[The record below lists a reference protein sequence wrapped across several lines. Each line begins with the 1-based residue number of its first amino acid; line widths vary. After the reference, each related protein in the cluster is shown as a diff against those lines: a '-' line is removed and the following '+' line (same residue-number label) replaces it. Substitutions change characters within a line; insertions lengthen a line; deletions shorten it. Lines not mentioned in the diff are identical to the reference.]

1 MLKALFESKRSTKRA
16 ISVLYDACAIALA
29 LYAAICLRL
38 GTFTF
43 DITGKEL
50 TTLGITIV
58 VSIAV
63 FIRLGL
69 YRAIL
74 RYMTI
79 PAITSIMTGICI
91 SSLTLAASSFF
102 THSFIP
108 RSVPLIYI
116 STALLFIGTPRFFVR
131 SIVTLLYKDKKT
143 DQETVIIYGAGYTGH
158 QLALSLQAT
167 PFKPVAFVDD
177 NPKLKG
183 SLVAG
188 LKVYRS
194 KQLMQLAKEHSVKKV
209 LLALGNA
216 PRSERTTVIKNL
228 EKLSITVQ
236 TIPDLNDILTGKAR
250 IEDIQDVEIDDLLGR
265 MPVSPDEE
273 LLHACI
279 TDKVVMVT
287 GAGGSIG
294 SELCRQI
301 LRQNPSHLIL
311 LELNEYSLYKVE
323 QELQNAL
330 KNFNRK
336 TEVVSL
342 LGSVQNQV
350 RLESIMSTFGVQTVY
365 HAAAYK
371 HVPLVEHNIIEG
383 ISNNVFGT
391 WYCAEAAIKTGVES
405 FVLVSTDKAVRPT
418 NIMGASK
425 RIAELALQG
434 LTARQS
440 PTRFTMVRFGNVLGS
455 SGSVVPLFREQI
467 KQGGPIT
474 VTHPDIIRY
483 FMTIPEAAELVIQA
497 GSMGSGGDVF
507 VLDMGEPVKIIDL
520 AKQMIR
526 LSGLET
532 KDDENPNG
540 DIEIEFT
547 GLRPGEKL
555 YEELLIGDNISGTE
569 HPLILRAEEKFLNW
583 QETQIFLNDLDDACR
598 HFKCDVV
605 QNLLMNV
612 PADYTPTTKEL
623 YDNVWLSGPESILEQ
638 NKDNVIKL
646 EPR

>member
-16 ISVLYDACAIALA
+16 ISLLYDACAIALA

-43 DITGKEL
+43 EITGKEL

-91 SSLTLAASSFF
+91 SSLALAASSFF

-108 RSVPLIYI
+108 RSVPLIYL
-116 STALLFIGTPRFFVR
+116 STALIFIGTPRFFVR
-131 SIVTLLYKDKKT
+131 SIVTLLYQDNKR
-143 DQETVIIYGAGYTGH
+143 DQGAVIIYGAGYTGH
-158 QLALSLQAT
+158 QLALSLQTT

-194 KQLMQLAKEHSVKKV
+194 KQLIQLVKEHSVKKV

-216 PRSERTTVIKNL
+216 PRSERAIVIKNL
-228 EKLSITVQ
+228 EQLSITVQ

-273 LLHACI
+273 LMHACI

-301 LRQNPSHLIL
+301 LRQNPSHIIL
-311 LELNEYSLYKVE
+311 LELNEYSLYKIE
-323 QELQNAL
+323 QELQSSL
-330 KNFNRK
+330 KNCSGII
-336 TEVVSL
+336 EIVSL
-342 LGSVQNQV
+342 LGSVQNQG

-434 LTARQS
+434 LTERQS
-440 PTRFTMVRFGNVLGS
+440 STRFTMVRFGNVLGS

-467 KQGGPIT
+467 KRGGPVT
-474 VTHPDIIRY
+474 VTHPDITRF

-497 GSMGSGGDVF
+497 GSLGSGGDVF

-526 LSGLET
+526 LSGLDI
-532 KDDENPNG
+532 KDDENSNG
-540 DIEIEFT
+540 DIEIEFS

-569 HPLILRAEEKFLNW
+569 HPLILRAEEKSLDWQKTQAFLSK
-583 QETQIFLNDLDDACR
+583 LSAAC
-598 HFKCDVV
+598 HQFECDTI
-605 QNLLMNV
+605 QSLLLTAPIDYV
-612 PADYTPTTKEL
+612 PNTEGLHDS
-623 YDNVWLSGPESILEQ
+623 VWLPNFHPQTKYKNNI
-638 NKDNVIKL
+638 IKL
-646 EPR
+646 ENV